1 MWGWF
6 RDYGMCFELEGRRQQ
21 AWRTPASLGLVN
33 TGVMNVLPGNRWRPD
48 AVLEASA
55 WGPLSRSSKV
65 STS

>member
-6 RDYGMCFELEGRRQQ
+6 RDYGMCFELEGKRQQ

-33 TGVMNVLPGNRWRPD
+33 SGVMNVLPGNR
-48 AVLEASA
+48 VEASA
-55 WGPLSRSSKV
+55 WRPLSRSSKV